1 MHTFY
6 NGLSDL
12 ARTIIDASVR
22 GALIKKITDQATRSW
37 RIHLLTLIS
46 GLEIDQHLG
55 SPQ

>member
-12 ARTIIDASVR
+12 ARTIIDASIG
-22 GALIKKITDQATRSW
+22 GALMKKIQ
-37 RIHLLTLIS
+37 IKLLRYWKIQPLILIS

-55 SPQ
+55 SP